1 MPSSEFSRF
10 KQIVWKEYSMPHVLI
25 HMFRIAKICFLY
37 ARYRPIFTLLCKKM
51 EESDDLSDIC
61 RNFVIEYIKVKK

>member
-1 MPSSEFSRF
+1 
-10 KQIVWKEYSMPHVLI
+10 MPHVLI